1 MKKYLVT
8 GGCGFIGSNYIRTV
22 LDKEEDLHVVNLD
35 KLTYAGNIQ
44 NLNGIS
50 SNNLTIVKGD
60 ICDVDLVNSLFEKH
74 QFDTVVHFAA
84 ESHVDRSIEGPAKFI
99 QTNVVGTL
107 NLLEQSRIFINKTNN
122 DNFRFLHVSTDE
134 VYGSL
139 GDDGKFLETTP
150 YDPSSP
156 YSASKAGS
164 DHLVRAWN
172 RTFGLPTLITNCSN
186 NYGSYQFPEKLVPLM
201 IINCLQGNP
210 LPIYGKGENVRD
222 WLFVG
227 DHCDAIH
234 TVLAKGEMGETY
246 NIGGNNEIKNIDVV
260 TIICSLLDEI
270 SPRKNGSSYSD
281 LITFVKDRP
290 GHDFRYAIDAGKIR
304 NDLGWS
310 PNESFETG
318 IRKTIHWYLDNQN
331 WWKAI
336 QDNNYRQERLGVI
349 KK

>member
-1 MKKYLVT
+1 MKKCLVT

-22 LDKEEDLHVVNLD
+22 LDREENLHIVNLD

-60 ICDVDLVNSLFEKH
+60 ICDVDLVNSLFEKY

-84 ESHVDRSIEGPAKFI
+84 ESHVDRSIEGPAEFI

-107 NLLEQSRIFINKTNN
+107 NLLEQSRFFYNKTNN

-210 LPIYGKGENVRD
+210 LPVYGKGENVRD

-234 TVLAKGEMGETY
+234 TVLAKGEIGETY

-331 WWKAI
+331 WWKTI

>member
-1 MKKYLVT
+1 MKKCLVT

-22 LDKEEDLHVVNLD
+22 LDREEDIHIVNLD

-84 ESHVDRSIEGPAKFI
+84 ESHVDRSIEGPAEFI

-107 NLLEQSRIFINKTNN
+107 NLLEQSRICINKTNN

-139 GDDGKFLETTP
+139 GEDGKFLETTP

-210 LPIYGKGENVRD
+210 LPVYGKGENVRD
-222 WLFVG
+222 WLFVE
-227 DHCDAIH
+227 DHCDAIQ

-270 SPRKNGSSYSD
+270 SPRENGSSYSD
-281 LITFVKDRP
+281 LITFVNDRP

-349 KK
+349 

>member
-1 MKKYLVT
+1 MKKCLVT

-84 ESHVDRSIEGPAKFI
+84 ESHVDRSIEGPAEFI

-107 NLLEQSRIFINKTNN
+107 NLLEQSRAFINKTNN

-210 LPIYGKGENVRD
+210 LPVYGKGENVRD

>member
-84 ESHVDRSIEGPAKFI
+84 ESHVDRSIEGPAEFI

-270 SPRKNGSSYSD
+270 SPRENGSSYSD

-290 GHDFRYAIDAGKIR
+290 GHDFRYAIDAGKIQ